1 MIKSIRNKGL
11 RRFAEN
17 SDASKLS
24 VKNADRV
31 RRILVQ
37 LDSAKAPRNMDKPG
51 LFFHALHGGRYSV
64 RVTGNWRI
72 TFGWNGTDAVEVDL
86 EDYH

>member
-24 VKNADRV
+24 VQNADRV

-37 LDSAKAPRNMDKPG
+37 LEAAKAPRNMDQPG
-51 LFFHALHGGRYSV
+51 CSSTHCMAAATRCG
-64 RVTGNWRI
+64 
-72 TFGWNGTDAVEVDL
+72 
-86 EDYH
+86 